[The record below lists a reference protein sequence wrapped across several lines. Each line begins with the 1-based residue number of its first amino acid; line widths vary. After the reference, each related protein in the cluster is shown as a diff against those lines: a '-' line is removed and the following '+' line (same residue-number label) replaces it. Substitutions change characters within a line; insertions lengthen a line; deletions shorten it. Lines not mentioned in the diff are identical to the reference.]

1 MAEGFHGYRLRLT
14 VTKATT
20 LVLGLHME
28 RYTHMVV
35 IACSAV
41 CDTLRLL
48 HIEHDRGTE
57 ALVYEMKQWQVN
69 DVS

>member
-1 MAEGFHGYRLRLT
+1 
-14 VTKATT
+14 
-20 LVLGLHME
+20 ME